1 MKQEEFRKLFKNL
14 YTANPTKWDKVL
26 QAKKNYSGSKQS
38 DNVYGK
44 QNRQVISSEAFGKLV
59 RLNQKQF
66 EDFGKKQNAT
76 VNRPKS
82 IRINNETLAQNR
94 RENQRNR
101 NAEATFVDSSAVDSF
116 NMKDNHNGTKD
127 VTIKFNGGNKE
138 YLYPDVPTNVANGL
152 YAAPSKGSYVQD
164 VISGYSDISNP
175 KVQAKIR
182 KGN

>member
-76 VNRPKS
+76 VNKPKS

-94 RENQRNR
+94 RENQRNK

-127 VTIKFNGGNKE
+127 VTIKFTNGDKE

-164 VISGYSDISNP
+164 VISGYSDVSNP